1 LWKTSERILIL
12 NLTGFLPLV
21 IYYEI
26 LKVRRWSMRKTH
38 TIIGV
43 ISGIDWGASYHQP
56 WRVKYALMKF
66 KEMGVD
72 LIILAG
78 CLVDMDAINA
88 QIKNILSENKKRDP
102 YEIASEMAE
111 LCAEEL
117 AEELEPIESNGRIV
131 KIWIVTSPYYED
143 NKDKYGF
150 LSGLK
155 LKLGSKIK
163 ERYRLLKENI
173 VWSRPRINIQ
183 DDVGIPYIDVITPKT
198 APPFRSQY
206 PSTPIESAIRY
217 HQTSSLEEPAPLYIV
232 GGYGVFIVE
241 PNPRSII
248 TKSGYISVPSL
259 HLKEKAGTILQN
271 TLGFSRIE
279 LTKEEPQIRTTCF
292 FMDWAPHM
300 ERAVS
305 SAIYGEL
312 FGKKSREVKV
322 IESVLG
328 FVGTTITIGKVVGD
342 TGLKTEEVITAISE
356 IEKRLNIQILK
367 GNQIL
372 GKQLIRKIT
381 FEDIEK
387 YGYLPRNEK
396 EISAL
401 ATACWHIGSK
411 FTDYDLLYRIP
422 RIVKQEKAKR
432 VFVVGDLVEGVKYQQ
447 VLKGEVEKGLE
458 THRKQEERVAKII
471 NDLAK
476 QSECKFI
483 VIPGNHDVWILDE
496 VIKTREI
503 LMRMLNTIRETRI
516 DISELPPEDRRSVM
530 KIKRLTNELES
541 EIEKLMNNPV
551 EPLPFFRQLID
562 KKRVMV
568 LPNPAVW
575 QGIGIRPFHVLLKHP
590 HQASSKTSVSKLMN
604 ALGWSI
610 KSGKGAKLIIIGNYH
625 EINAFT
631 IRIGD
636 ESYLM
641 IQAGTLKKENPFE
654 ELRDKVPEKGIVAF
668 SVNFWRKRLVKA
680 SIAFYPSFFFG

>member
-1 LWKTSERILIL
+1 
-12 NLTGFLPLV
+12 
-21 IYYEI
+21 
-26 LKVRRWSMRKTH
+26 MRKTH

-102 YEIASEMAE
+102 YEIASEIAE

-131 KIWIVTSPYYED
+131 KIWIVTSHHYED
-143 NKDKYGF
+143 NKDKYEF

-163 ERYRLLKENI
+163 ERYGLLKENI

-217 HQTSSLEEPAPLYIV
+217 HQTSSLEEPAQLYIV

-271 TLGFSRIE
+271 TLGFSCIE
-279 LTKEEPQIRTTCF
+279 LTKEEPRVRTTCF
-292 FMDWAPHM
+292 FTDWAPRM
-300 ERAVS
+300 EKEIS
-305 SAIYGEL
+305 LAIYGEL
-312 FGKKSREVKV
+312 FGKKSHEVKV
-322 IESVLG
+322 IESVLN

-356 IEKRLNIQILK
+356 IEKRSEIQILK
-367 GNQIL
+367 GSQIL
-372 GKQLIRKIT
+372 GERLIRKIT

-387 YGYLPRNEK
+387 YGYLAGAGGEK
-396 EISAL
+396 EIRAV

-422 RIVKQEKAKR
+422 RIVKQEKAR
-432 VFVVGDLVEGVKYQQ
+432 LVFVVGDLVEGVKYQQ
-447 VLKGEVEKGLE
+447 VLKGEVEKNLE
-458 THRKQEERVAKII
+458 THRKQEERAAEII

-476 QSECKFI
+476 QSGCKFI
-483 VIPGNHDVWILDE
+483 VIPGNHDVWILEE
-496 VIKTREI
+496 VIKTRET
-503 LMRMLNTIRETRI
+503 LMRMLNAIKETRI
-516 DISELPPEDRRSVM
+516 EISEFPPEDRRMVA
-530 KIKRLTNELES
+530 KIKRLTRDLED
-541 EIEKLMNNPV
+541 EIEKLINNPV

-562 KKRVMV
+562 KKRVVV
-568 LPNPAVW
+568 LSNPAVW
-575 QGIGIRPFHVLLKHP
+575 QGIGVRPFHVLLKHP
-590 HQASSKTSVSKLMN
+590 HEASSKTSVLKLIE
-604 ALGWSI
+604 ALSWSI
-610 KSGKGAKLIIIGNYH
+610 KGGKRAKLIVIGNYH
-625 EINAFT
+625 ENNAFT
-631 IRIGD
+631 TRIGD
-636 ESYLM
+636 EDFLM
-641 IQAGTLKKENPFE
+641 VQTGTLKKESPFE
-654 ELRDKVPEKGIVAF
+654 ELRNKVPERGIVAF
-668 SVNFWRKRLVKA
+668 SVNFWRKRLVRV
-680 SIAFYPSFFFG
+680 SIAFYPSFFG